1 MRLFTSSRILG
12 AAAAISLSAG
22 CASVGPSAV
31 ASRPIQSQAG
41 SRFLAGP
48 AARFLNPARALVSNA
63 AMSHSIVSHD
73 SCPATGPIRY
83 VSDYANSVIDIYAG
97 KFAGQAPCGQITT
110 GIAGPEG
117 IFVRTATH
125 DLYVA
130 NDSARDILVFHRGQ
144 TSPYNT
150 YTDPTVQDTFDVTVA
165 KDGTVIAS
173 NLIQPNGNEN
183 GSISTWIGGPN
194 GGTFVGNFPMTNDS
208 EGLFLT
214 VQKNGKVYYNDV
226 DAASGQGVLWTV
238 SCPAGAC
245 GAETQV
251 AGVAFTF
258 PFGMGSDNGQD
269 LLVNDLNPTG
279 GGLADT
285 FELPNPKPKSF
296 PLLGIPIGMAINPL
310 DHHWF
315 VADAMNDDA
324 AEYSYPG
331 GTLIGTVPGNSGGDL
346 VGIALDP
353 GHALK

>member
-1 MRLFTSSRILG
+1 MRISISIRLLS
-12 AAAAISLSAG
+12 AAAVLTLLVG
-22 CASVGPSAV
+22 CAGVGPSTIS
-31 ASRPIQSQAG
+31 SRPMTPQIDA
-41 SRFLAGP
+41 RFFAGP
-48 AARFLNPARALVSNA
+48 AAQFLNPVRRFGNNALPG
-63 AMSHSIVSHD
+63 HRIVSHY

-83 VSDYANSVIDIYAG
+83 VGDYSNSVINVYAG
-97 KFAGQAPCGQITT
+97 KFAGQAPCGQISS

-117 IFVRTATH
+117 IFVRSTTH

-144 TSPYNT
+144 TTPYNT
-150 YTDPTVQDTFDVTVA
+150 YTDPSVQDPFDVTVA

-214 VQKNGKVYYNDV
+214 VQKNGTVFFTDI
-226 DAASGQGVLWTV
+226 DATSGQGLLWSV

-245 GAETQV
+245 GAQTQV

-258 PFGMGSDNGQD
+258 PFGMGSDGSQD
-269 LLVNDLNPTG
+269 LLVNDLNAAG
-279 GGLADT
+279 GGFADT
-285 FELPNPKPKSF
+285 FELPNPAPKSF
-296 PLLGIPIGMAINPL
+296 PLLGVPVGMAINPL

-315 VADAMNDDA
+315 VADAMDDNA
-324 AEYSYPG
+324 AEYAYPG
-331 GTLIGTVPGNSGGDL
+331 GALIGTVPGNSGGDL